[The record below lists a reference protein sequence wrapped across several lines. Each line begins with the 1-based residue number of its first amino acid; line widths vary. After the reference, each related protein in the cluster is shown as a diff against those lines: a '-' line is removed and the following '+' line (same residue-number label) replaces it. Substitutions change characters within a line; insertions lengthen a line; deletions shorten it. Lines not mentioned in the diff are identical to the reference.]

1 MIHTPAPPCNCNGRK
16 APRMGDATD
25 GTFSDFLAA
34 NPDAAAAVT
43 NYRSSAAGASDP
55 VLQTFYYNPVTGIT
69 APGTMPAQSPGDTPT
84 GTAAAIAS
92 SSATSSAFLGITPAM
107 QQTLLWV
114 LVAALATWT
123 LFEVLEQ
130 PGRKKKRR

>member
-1 MIHTPAPPCNCNGRK
+1 MIHTPAPTCACNGRK
-16 APRMGDATD
+16 APRIGDATD
-25 GTFSDFLAA
+25 GTFDDYLAA

-43 NYRSSAAGASDP
+43 AYRSSTAGATDP

-84 GTAAAIAS
+84 GTAAATS
-92 SSATSSAFLGITPAM
+92 TSSAAFLGIITPAM

-123 LFEVLEQ
+123 LFEVLDQ
-130 PGRKKKRR
+130 PHTGRKKRK